1 MSLTTALALG
11 ALTGC
16 VPHFDRVGE
25 KQEEGTG
32 FEVGD
37 LAPELN
43 LPDQSDV
50 EFSLRDHE
58 GDLIFLDIST
68 MWCIP
73 CRALAEHARETQDD
87 YADQGFLYVTVLQE
101 NNLYKPPSTADLG
114 AWADNYGI
122 DTPVLA
128 DGGEIL
134 EERVTGAAIEEDSFP
149 ALLLIGR
156 DQRVIE
162 RIESAEDEVVRE
174 AIEAYL

>member
-11 ALTGC
+11 ALSGC
-16 VPHFDRVGE
+16 VPHFDRVG
-25 KQEEGTG
+25 KTQEEGTG

-37 LAPELN
+37 LAPSLN
-43 LPDQSDV
+43 LSDQSQG

-73 CRALAEHARETQDD
+73 CRALAEHAAETQED
-87 YADQGFLYVTVLQE
+87 YTSEGFLYVTVLQE
-101 NNLYKPPSTADLG
+101 NNLYKPPSTADLE
-114 AWADNYGI
+114 AWADNYGLT
-122 DTPVLA
+122 TPVLS
-128 DGGEIL
+128 DGNEIL
-134 EERVTGAAIEEDSFP
+134 EERVTGPAIQEDSFP

-156 DQRVIE
+156 DQRIIE